1 MKKHINNTTA
11 NTQGKLEDIQ
21 LDGIHMWD
29 APDFVDA
36 YISYATRNGVPLT
49 DEELDELNEDSQ
61 FVYECVMDWIY

>member
-1 MKKHINNTTA
+1 MR
-11 NTQGKLEDIQ
+11 
-21 LDGIHMWD
+21 D

-61 FVYECVMDWIY
+61 FVYECVINRIY